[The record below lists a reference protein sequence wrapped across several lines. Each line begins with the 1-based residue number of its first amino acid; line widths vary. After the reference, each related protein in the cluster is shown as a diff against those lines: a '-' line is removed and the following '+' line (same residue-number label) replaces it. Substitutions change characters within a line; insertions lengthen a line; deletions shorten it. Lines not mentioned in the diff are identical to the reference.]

1 MTREKITLKQIRQ
14 MNAIDITTADRIPGL
29 RIIAKSFGVYG
40 MNGAILTDDQ
50 GNLYKI
56 VGRTSSLFMYS
67 Y

>member
-1 MTREKITLKQIRQ
+1 MTRKKITLKQIRQ

-29 RIIAKSFGVYG
+29 RIIEKSFGIYG

-56 VGRTSSLFMYS
+56 IGRTSSLFMYS